1 MLDGPFLIVF
11 FQQLRDV
18 IFPKIVKLNSAGIM
32 EDIKLGIFQLQNGKS
47 QSPEIFPDVIKF
59 ASRLNLNDGLAYFCG
74 SFLFYS
80 RRGTSMTLVSLEK
93 SC

>member
-1 MLDGPFLIVF
+1 MKFNP
-11 FQQLRDV
+11 
-18 IFPKIVKLNSAGIM
+18 AGIM
-32 EDIKLGIFQLQNGKS
+32 EDIKLGILQLQNGKS

-59 ASRLNLNDGLAYFCG
+59 ASRLNLNDGFTYFGG

-80 RRGTSMTLVSLEK
+80 KRGTSMKLVSLEK